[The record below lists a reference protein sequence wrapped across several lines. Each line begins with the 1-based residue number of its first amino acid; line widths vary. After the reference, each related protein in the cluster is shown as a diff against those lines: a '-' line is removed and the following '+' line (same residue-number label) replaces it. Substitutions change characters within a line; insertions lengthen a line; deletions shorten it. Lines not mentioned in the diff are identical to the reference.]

1 MTQIRQFGI
10 HLYYFLSLSLSLSL
24 CPCTRLICGTW
35 YIAVLPSFSLFLH
48 QADVWLY
55 NLADEVN
62 LKLKV
67 KMEQICEWQ
76 AARAGLLHHLLAQ
89 KMGLFLHTQGR
100 DIHKCT
106 KVMAVECL

>member
-1 MTQIRQFGI
+1 MQLSSIDYGTYV
-10 HLYYFLSLSLSLSL
+10 HVACSLS
-24 CPCTRLICGTW
+24 
-35 YIAVLPSFSLFLH
+35 PSSH

-55 NLADEVN
+55 NLADEIN

-89 KMGLFLHTQGR
+89 KMGLFQHTLGR
-100 DIHKCT
+100 DIQRCT
-106 KVMAVECL
+106 KVSFFSLSLSHCEAFSHSRLHHDHVH